1 MRKFYLIGFAL
12 LLLFDTLGQ
21 SSFKFTAI
29 HAEPLEASL
38 DWVIR
43 VFTNHWVYT
52 AILGYI
58 GAFFTW
64 MILLKKAPI
73 GPAFAASHLEVV
85 TVMIASVWLFN
96 EQITWIRFI
105 GAVFIV
111 VGIVFLALAEKKI
124 NKQFLEE
131 VDKQQKQTNTE
142 LNNS

>member
-1 MRKFYLIGFAL
+1 MRKFYLVGFAL

-29 HAEPLEASL
+29 HAAPLEWSL
-38 DWVIR
+38 DWFIR

-64 MILLKKAPI
+64 MILLKKAPV

-85 TVMIASVWLFN
+85 TVMIASVWLFH
-96 EQITWIRFI
+96 EPITMTKLI
-105 GAVFIV
+105 GAALIV
-111 VGIVFLALAEKKI
+111 AGIIFLALAEKEI
-124 NKQFLEE
+124 NQKEE
-131 VDKQQKQTNTE
+131 T
-142 LNNS
+142 NNS